1 MKQPYKIQNRTSES
15 HRVKFVKNGGTV
27 SFPKTPTAS
36 FVENSR
42 EAGFCLT
49 AITPLPLRDSAT
61 DKITLT
67 SHPMG
72 TDGRVSLYI
81 NGTLIESKRFL
92 NKARIADRQAWFNSE
107 FGAYVTYSGKELAT
121 FKTAIVSP
129 DVYRFVF
136 EDDDLDYIFA
146 DTTNAAGDLN
156 PTLIVEQYRL
166 AFNIMNNKI
175 EINDGSL
182 GQSEISCD
190 GAYDTIGIQGNLDY
204 STGWTIYLNGQ
215 DYGRA
220 TDETPLEYR
229 SDWEFDFK
237 IQVYSSEGNILRITN
252 TSDGDLR
259 IKLKPDVVLPN
270 MSMTFID
277 DDLDY
282 QERPS
287 ENVTVMDD
295 GSINV
300 CLRNGSA
307 GSSSGPK

>member
-1 MKQPYKIQNRTSES
+1 MKLKLKNIGDGQPVVRIIRLTGETTLDNSDNQ
-15 HRVKFVKNGGTV
+15 FTV
-27 SFPKTPTAS
+27 MD
-36 FVENSR
+36 
-42 EAGFCLT
+42 EAGM
-49 AITPLPLRDSAT
+49 D
-61 DKITLT
+61 
-67 SHPMG
+67 
-72 TDGRVSLYI
+72 
-81 NGTLIESKRFL
+81 
-92 NKARIADRQAWFNSE
+92 
-107 FGAYVTYSGKELAT
+107 FG
-121 FKTAIVSP
+121 I
-129 DVYRFVF
+129 R
-136 EDDDLDYIFA
+136 
-146 DTTNAAGDLN
+146 
-156 PTLIVEQYRL
+156 
-166 AFNIMNNKI
+166 
-175 EINDGSL
+175 L

-220 TDETPLEYR
+220 TGETPLEYR

-287 ENVTVMDD
+287 ENVLVMDD